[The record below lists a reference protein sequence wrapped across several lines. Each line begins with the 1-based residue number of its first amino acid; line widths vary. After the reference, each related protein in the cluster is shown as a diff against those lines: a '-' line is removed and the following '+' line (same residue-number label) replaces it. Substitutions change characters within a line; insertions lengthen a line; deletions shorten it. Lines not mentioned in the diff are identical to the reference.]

1 MVIDDVDEIM
11 ASNVQGSER
20 TPVQIASGERME
32 FAGTILDD
40 RTERI
45 IGSEFLATTS
55 QSVLNQ
61 IISSFIEATS
71 NEALKIVVC
80 GSCARETSTE
90 ESEEISLEDI
100 PNKNQLIP
108 YIPHAAHLLVNGLLI
123 YGSALGLSKE
133 TMNLCNSCRN
143 QLKKD
148 VRPSLS
154 LANEMWIGEIPR
166 ELQNLTLPERLLLAK
181 YYPCA
186 YIVKLF
192 PKQKNA
198 STWDRSQLHS
208 GLKGNVSTYRLD
220 SRKIAH
226 MIDGSILPPPARILS
241 ATIGIT
247 FVGPKGLRESM
258 MPAFFRVRRW
268 RVREG
273 LLWLKSNNPLYQ
285 DIEISEEN
293 LLELP
298 EDGIPDELM
307 MTAKHNTDSKG
318 LDRESGGYVPTD
330 AEDDMGSEGKFF
342 YGSKEK
348 TRLNFF
354 NQDFRQASFLKA
366 GLIDVDEGVEED
378 IGNAIQSCDIPNML
392 KN

>member
-1 MVIDDVDEIM
+1 
-11 ASNVQGSER
+11 
-20 TPVQIASGERME
+20 ME
-32 FAGTILDD
+32 FARGLLND
-40 RTERI
+40 RTEHI
-45 IGSEFLATTS
+45 IGSGFLATTS
-55 QSVLNQ
+55 QNDLNK

-80 GSCARETSTE
+80 GSCARETGIDE
-90 ESEEISLEDI
+90 CEEIQLEDI
-100 PNKNQLIP
+100 PNKHQLIP
-108 YIPHAAHLLVNGLLI
+108 HVPHAAHQLVNGLLI
-123 YGSALGLSKE
+123 HGSALGLSNQ
-133 TMNLCNSCRN
+133 TMYLCNGCRN
-143 QLKKD
+143 QLIKD

-154 LANEMWIGEIPR
+154 LGNGMWVGDIPR
-166 ELQNLTLPERLLLAK
+166 ELQNFTLPERLLVAK

-226 MIDGSILPPPARILS
+226 MIDGTILPPPAKILS

-258 MPAFFRVRRW
+258 MPAIFRVRRW

-273 LLWLKSNNPLYQ
+273 LLWLKGNNPLYQ

-298 EDGIPDELM
+298 EDGIPDELL
-307 MTAKHNTDSKG
+307 MTAKHNTDTKA
-318 LDRESGGYVPTD
+318 LDKESEGYVPID
-330 AEDDMGSEGKFF
+330 GEDDMGSEGKFF
-342 YGSKEK
+342 
-348 TRLNFF
+348 
-354 NQDFRQASFLKA
+354 
-366 GLIDVDEGVEED
+366 
-378 IGNAIQSCDIPNML
+378 
-392 KN
+392 